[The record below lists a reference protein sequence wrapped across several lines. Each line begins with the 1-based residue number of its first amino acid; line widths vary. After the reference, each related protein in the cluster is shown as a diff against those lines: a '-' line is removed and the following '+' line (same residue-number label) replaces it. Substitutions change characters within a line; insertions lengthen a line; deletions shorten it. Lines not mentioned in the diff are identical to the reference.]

1 MKSAR
6 DILASI
12 LGGAAR
18 VRNLPPRSIRV
29 VVRINGKTLIDID
42 SKLAL
47 AMIDCQYG
55 TALEFETVNP
65 GVRVTITEGGLP

>member
-1 MKSAR
+1 MRSVR
-6 DILASI
+6 DILA
-12 LGGAAR
+12 GGFWGPS
-18 VRNLPPRSIRV
+18 VRRLPPRSIRV

-55 TALEFETVNP
+55 TALEFETVDP